1 MYRILSIN
9 PGSTSTKIAL
19 YENEKEVTTEVLRH
33 REDELSKYKR
43 IQDQYEFREKVVL
56 NFLKKNNYDINKLDA
71 VVGRGGIL
79 PPIKSGAYEVNEK
92 MVDYLKNRPRVE
104 HASNL
109 AGIIAYEISRKANVP
124 AYIYDSIAVYELE
137 PIAEVTGM
145 PEVKRDALVHTLN
158 MRASAIKAAQNLNKK
173 YEDCRLI
180 VVHLGGGITLSVHK
194 NGKMVD
200 VVSDDEGPFSPERSG
215 GLPGRGLVGL
225 CFSGNYDKKEITK
238 KMRSTGGLKSYLNT
252 NDLIEVEK
260 MIDSGDEKAK
270 LIFEAMAYQIAKGV
284 GELATVLK
292 GNLDQIV
299 LTGGMA
305 YSERLVELIKERI
318 EFIGKVEV
326 MPGENEMESLTLGAL
341 RVLKGEEEA
350 EKFDF

>member
-19 YENEKEVTTEVLRH
+19 YENDKEVTTEVLRH
-33 REDELSKYKR
+33 KDEELSKYKR
-43 IQDQYEFREKVVL
+43 IQDQYKFREKVVL
-56 NFLKKNNYDINKLDA
+56 DFLKKNNYDINKLDA

-79 PPIKSGAYEVNEK
+79 PPIKAGAYKVNEK

-109 AGIIAYEISRKANVP
+109 AAIIAYDISKKVNVP

-137 PIAEVTGM
+137 PVAEVTGI

-158 MRASAIKAAQNLNKK
+158 MRASAIKAAANLNKK
-173 YEDCRLI
+173 YEDCRLV

-200 VVSDDEGPFSPERSG
+200 VISDDEGPFSPERSG
-215 GLPGRGLVGL
+215 GLPGRGLLGM
-225 CFSGNYDKKEITK
+225 CFSGEYDKKDITK
-238 KMRSTGGLKSYLNT
+238 RMRSNGGLKAYLNT
-252 NDLIEVEK
+252 KDLIEVEK
-260 MIDSGDEKAK
+260 MVDSGNDKAK
-270 LIFEAMAYQIAKGV
+270 LIFEAMAYQISKGI
-284 GELATVLK
+284 GEMATVLK
-292 GNLDQIV
+292 GDLDGIV

-305 YSERLVELIKERI
+305 YSDQLVDLIKDRV
-318 EFIGKVEV
+318 EFIDSLIV

-341 RVLKGEEEA
+341 RVLRGEETVSE
-350 EKFDF
+350 FDF

>member
-1 MYRILSIN
+1 MHRILSIN

-19 YENEKEVTTEVLRH
+19 YENEKEVITEVLRH
-33 REDELSKYKR
+33 TENDLSEYKR
-43 IQDQYEFREKVVL
+43 IQDQYKFREKVVL
-56 NFLKKNNYDINKLDA
+56 DFLKKNNYDVNKLDA

-79 PPIKSGAYEVNEK
+79 PPIKSGAYIVNEK

-104 HASNL
+104 HAANL
-109 AGIIAYEISRKANVP
+109 AAIIAYDISKKNDIP

-173 YEDCRLI
+173 YEDSKFI
-180 VVHLGGGITLSVHK
+180 VVHLGGGITLSVHN
-194 NGKMVD
+194 NGKMID

-215 GLPGRGLVGL
+215 GLPGRGLL
-225 CFSGNYDKKEITK
+225 NICFSGNYDKKDITK
-238 KMRSTGGLKSYLNT
+238 KMRSIGGLKAYLNT
-252 NDLIEVEK
+252 NDLIKVEE
-260 MIDSGDEKAK
+260 MIDSGNEKAK
-270 LIFEAMAYQIAKGV
+270 LIFEAMAYQIAKGI
-284 GELATVLK
+284 GELSTVLK
-292 GNLDQIV
+292 GDLDKIV

-305 YSERLVELIKERI
+305 YSDRLVALIKERV
-318 EFIGKVEV
+318 EFIGEIMV

-341 RVLKGEEEA
+341 RVLRGEEEA
-350 EKFDF
+350 EVFDL